1 MHMKRLAA
9 AACAL
14 ALCVLVGLGTT
25 GCKSD
30 KDKVIDLVTRTM
42 ESYSV
47 AADDQADTK
56 RDKDAVEPT
65 YGDDATM
72 TQLTAYGVRDYD
84 YHEHCFKN
92 YSFEVGDATVDGN
105 SASVSVT
112 VTNQSLSAAADA
124 AASDYAAWA
133 ETEESQRAYAES
145 GRQALVDKLV
155 EFLYAR
161 LDANESPVTTTVAVS
176 LSKDGDGN
184 WSVDGT
190 PDFFSALYGGSDV
203 INGLAPKAE

>member
-1 MHMKRLAA
+1 MHTKRAVPT
-9 AACAL
+9 
-14 ALCVLVGLGTT
+14 LCVLLACTLALLGTT

-30 KDKVIDLVTRTM
+30 KDKVVDLVTRTM

-47 AADDQADTK
+47 AADDQADAK
-56 RDKDAVEPT
+56 RDKDAVEPI

-72 TQLTAYGVRDYD
+72 TQLTAYGVRDYE
-84 YHEHCFKN
+84 YHGHCFKN
-92 YSFEVGDATVDGN
+92 YSFEVGDATVDGD

-133 ETEESQRAYAES
+133 ETEESQQAYAES

-155 EFLYAR
+155 ELLYAR

-190 PDFFSALYGGSDV
+190 PEFFSALYGGSDV
-203 INGLAPKAE
+203 INGLAPQAE

>member
-1 MHMKRLAA
+1 MHMKRLTA

-30 KDKVIDLVTRTM
+30 KDKVVDLVTRTM
-42 ESYSV
+42 QSYSV
-47 AADDQADTK
+47 ATDDADAK
-56 RDKDAVEPT
+56 KDKDAVEPT

-72 TQLTAYGVRDYD
+72 TQLTACGVRDYD
-84 YHEHCFKN
+84 YHRHCFKN

-133 ETEESQRAYAES
+133 ETEESQQAYAES

-155 EFLYAR
+155 ELLYAR

-184 WSVDGT
+184 WSVNGT
-190 PDFFSALYGGSDV
+190 PEFFSALYGGSDV

>member
-1 MHMKRLAA
+1 MHTKRAVPT
-9 AACAL
+9 
-14 ALCVLVGLGTT
+14 LCVLLACTLALLGTT

-30 KDKVIDLVTRTM
+30 KDKVVDLVTRTM

-47 AADDQADTK
+47 AADDQADAK
-56 RDKDAVEPT
+56 RDKDAVEPI

-72 TQLTAYGVRDYD
+72 TQLTAYGVRDYE
-84 YHEHCFKN
+84 YHGHCFKN
-92 YSFEVGDATVDGN
+92 YSFEVGDATVDGD

-112 VTNQSLSAAADA
+112 VTNQSLSVAADA

-133 ETEESQRAYAES
+133 ETEESQQAYAES

-155 EFLYAR
+155 ELLYAR

-184 WSVDGT
+184 WSVNGT
-190 PDFFSALYGGSDV
+190 PEFFSALYGGSDV
-203 INGLAPKAE
+203 INGLAPQAE

>member
-1 MHMKRLAA
+1 MHVKRLASGV
-9 AACAL
+9 CAL
-14 ALCVLVGLGTT
+14 LLCTLAVLGAT

-30 KDKVIDLVTRTM
+30 KDKVTDLVTRTM

-47 AADDQADTK
+47 AADDTDAK
-56 RDKDAVEPT
+56 KDKDAVEPT
-65 YGDDATM
+65 YGDDATI
-72 TQLTAYGVRDYD
+72 TQLTAYGVRDYE

-92 YSFEVGDATVDGN
+92 YSFEVGEATVDGD
-105 SASVSVT
+105 SATVSVT

-124 AASDYAAWA
+124 AASDYTSWA
-133 ETEESQRAYAES
+133 EGEDSQQAYAES

-161 LDANESPVTTTVAVS
+161 LDANESPVTTTVSVS

-184 WSVDGT
+184 WSVNGT
-190 PDFFSALYGGSDV
+190 SEFFSGLYGGSDV

>member
-14 ALCVLVGLGTT
+14 ALSVRVGLGTT

-47 AADDQADTK
+47 ATDDADAK
-56 RDKDAVEPT
+56 KDKDAVEPT

-84 YHEHCFKN
+84 YHGHCFKN
-92 YSFEVGDATVDGN
+92 
-105 SASVSVT
+105 
-112 VTNQSLSAAADA
+112 
-124 AASDYAAWA
+124 
-133 ETEESQRAYAES
+133 
-145 GRQALVDKLV
+145 
-155 EFLYAR
+155 
-161 LDANESPVTTTVAVS
+161 
-176 LSKDGDGN
+176 
-184 WSVDGT
+184 
-190 PDFFSALYGGSDV
+190 
-203 INGLAPKAE
+203 